1 MSEKKRT
8 SKLKLNRKKV
18 TEKSDGNS
26 ISVYEESSIIRN
38 NSSKQVPNVKIES
51 IDQIHTVDTSKN
63 EVTLSMDVFLYL
75 IQEFPIQ
82 NAQQQC
88 ETTSILSTNSKPE
101 MQKNP
106 LQDISNV
113 IQNQLKEVTRESHRS
128 TSEFSIE
135 IDVEEDPVYVP
146 KVKTDPFSVDI
157 VKKKLLLAPSFPAK
171 PVSDCKVRAQRKKH
185 LLIKNLNQYAETF
198 QKTTQALSMNSEKI
212 CQRGR

>member
-1 MSEKKRT
+1 MSEKKRS
-8 SKLKLNRKKV
+8 SKLKLNRKKG

-26 ISVYEESSIIRN
+26 ISVYEESSIIKN

-75 IQEFPIQ
+75 IQEFPTQ

-88 ETTSILSTNSKPE
+88 ETTSILSTNSKSE

-113 IQNQLKEVTRESHRS
+113 IQNQSKEVT
-128 TSEFSIE
+128 
-135 IDVEEDPVYVP
+135 
-146 KVKTDPFSVDI
+146 
-157 VKKKLLLAPSFPAK
+157 
-171 PVSDCKVRAQRKKH
+171 
-185 LLIKNLNQYAETF
+185 
-198 QKTTQALSMNSEKI
+198 
-212 CQRGR
+212 